1 MSSCWPT
8 LKGVA
13 RNRCCVAQQSANSR
27 VSSFFIGHLP
37 TIPSFILDKY
47 FKNSKVQIEC
57 EYWKD
62 SMGDTPLNVDQH
74 LLMCNLSCLVCF
86 VVAIP
91 IGKAE

>member
-13 RNRCCVAQQSANSR
+13 RNRCCVAQKSANSR
-27 VSSFFIGHLP
+27 VSIFFIGHLP
-37 TIPSFILDKY
+37 MNRSFILDKY
-47 FKNSKVQIEC
+47 FKNSKIQIDC
-57 EYWKD
+57 TYCK
-62 SMGDTPLNVDQH
+62 GLVPATPLNVDQH

-91 IGKAE
+91 IGKVE